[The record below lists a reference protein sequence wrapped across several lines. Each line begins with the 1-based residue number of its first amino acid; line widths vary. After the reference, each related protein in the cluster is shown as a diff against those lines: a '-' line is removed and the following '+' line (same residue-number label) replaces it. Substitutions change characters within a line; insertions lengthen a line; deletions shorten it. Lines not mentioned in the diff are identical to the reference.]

1 MVAHEAWVQC
11 AKGYAVSIIKSLGL
25 ALLGAIFF
33 AGTAFAAGSYILA
46 NRIEVHLNG
55 VGEAVELNG
64 SLYMGGLYLE
74 HRSAA
79 DDVVASSLWSKRMDI
94 RILED
99 KLYGRRFA
107 QHFRERMAI
116 NYDRKVLASFGKEIQ
131 EFVGTFTQ
139 TFEKGDQ
146 VTLDFLPE
154 IGVVIGINGKEV
166 KRIPAKASFYEALIS
181 TWVGPRPPTAQFK
194 SDVLGKASADKAIE
208 MQQRFNALSPS
219 KARVEETNR
228 WAVK

>member
-1 MVAHEAWVQC
+1 M
-11 AKGYAVSIIKSLGL
+11 SIIKSLGL
-25 ALLGAIFF
+25 TLFGVFALVSS
-33 AGTAFAAGSYILA
+33 AFAAGSYVLA

-79 DDVVASSLWSKRMDI
+79 DDVVTTSLWSKRMDI

-116 NYDRKVLASFGKEIQ
+116 NYDRKVLGTFGKEIQ

-154 IGVVIGINGKEV
+154 VGVVIGINGREV
-166 KRIPAKASFYEALIS
+166 KRISAKASFYEALIS
-181 TWVGPRPPTAQFK
+181 TWVGQRPPTAQFK
-194 SDVLGKASADKAIE
+194 SDVLGRSSADKAIE
-208 MQQRFNALSPS
+208 LQQRFNALVPS
-219 KARVEETNR
+219 KQRIDETNR
-228 WAVK
+228 WAVN